1 MGSFKLVHGVGVND
15 WHSKVRVN
23 GKMIPEY
30 QLWAN
35 MLYRGVK
42 AEGGAFYPTYV
53 GVTVDYM
60 WYSLTAFINDVSTL
74 VGYEKA
80 LTEGWHLDK
89 DILNKG
95 NKHYSL
101 KTCCFV
107 PNSINSLIISC
118 SASRGKY
125 PVGVC
130 FNKIKSKFV
139 AQITY
144 EGKTT
149 GLGYY
154 NTPEEAFQAY
164 KTAKEKHIKLIAEK
178 YKDLIDCKV
187 YQALLSWE
195 ITIKD

>member
-42 AEGGAFYPTYV
+42 A
-53 GVTVDYM
+53 
-60 WYSLTAFINDVSTL
+60 
-74 VGYEKA
+74 
-80 LTEGWHLDK
+80 
-89 DILNKG
+89 
-95 NKHYSL
+95 
-101 KTCCFV
+101 
-107 PNSINSLIISC
+107 
-118 SASRGKY
+118 
-125 PVGVC
+125 
-130 FNKIKSKFV
+130 
-139 AQITY
+139 
-144 EGKTT
+144 
-149 GLGYY
+149 
-154 NTPEEAFQAY
+154 
-164 KTAKEKHIKLIAEK
+164 AKEKHIKLIAEK